1 MNQNAEQ
8 IWREFRWSE
17 NAFRYHS
24 DLLLGLME
32 KLKSEKQSSASRS
45 NGPVPVGNTAEGTNR
60 PGPGPCELPP
70 YPCKLSIDQATESLQ
85 NLGEWVE
92 VVIQQSRDLLDE
104 ARRQGITEIR
114 FRPSQLPFVQEGA
127 SPKIP
132 GATETPPLR

>member
-1 MNQNAEQ
+1 
-8 IWREFRWSE
+8 
-17 NAFRYHS
+17 
-24 DLLLGLME
+24 
-32 KLKSEKQSSASRS
+32 
-45 NGPVPVGNTAEGTNR
+45 
-60 PGPGPCELPP
+60 
-70 YPCKLSIDQATESLQ
+70 LQ
-85 NLGEWVE
+85 YLGEWVE